1 MNLGFLIATNGFEG
15 TWSSVEYGIEMARLL
30 QMKITLLGV
39 TENPNPAMAGDQ
51 RQLDEM
57 LERAVSLCK
66 EKSVRYSLEVQ
77 VGEAE
82 KIIPDKANGG
92 DFITV
97 IGPLGRSRFK
107 RWLAGRSIR
116 PLLERITGP
125 ILYVPETRLPLKR
138 ILICIGGLGYAESVE
153 NLAIQIAVKN
163 KAEITILHVIPPTDL
178 DYPTAQKVSS
188 HAEDLVETDTPQ
200 GRNLK
205 KGLETAHGHGL
216 EANVI
221 VRQGNIVEEILI
233 EAKTGNY
240 DLLCLGSPYSAHT
253 LRHYYTPNVTAE
265 VAESL
270 LCPVLVARYEYWA
283 KQRFVVDPSQLPR
296 SCVGITTLAYIFFPI
311 QRWRRGWQI

>member
-1 MNLGFLIATNGFEG
+1 MSTEFLIATNGFKG
-15 TWSSVEYGIEMARLL
+15 TWSAVEYGVEMAKLL
-30 QMKITLLGV
+30 EMKLTLLGV
-39 TENPNPAMAGDQ
+39 TGNPNPATAGDR

-66 EKSVRYSLEVQ
+66 EKGVKYSLDVQ

-82 KIIPDKANGG
+82 KIIPEKANGG

-97 IGPLGRSRFK
+97 VGPLGRSRFK
-107 RWLAGRSIR
+107 RWLTGRSIR
-116 PLLERITGP
+116 PLLEKITGP
-125 ILYVPETRLPLKR
+125 ILYVPESRLPLKR
-138 ILICIGGLGYAESVE
+138 ILISIGGLGYAESAE
-153 NLAIQIAVKN
+153 KLAIQFAVKN
-163 KAEITILHVIPPTDL
+163 KADVTILHVIPPTDL

-205 KGLETAHGHGL
+205 KGLETAHGQGL
-216 EANVI
+216 KANAI
-221 VRQGNIVEEILI
+221 VRRGNIVEEILI

-270 LCPVLVARYEYWA
+270 LCPVLVARYES
-283 KQRFVVDPSQLPR
+283 P
-296 SCVGITTLAYIFFPI
+296 
-311 QRWRRGWQI
+311 

>member
-1 MNLGFLIATNGFEG
+1 MSTEFLIATNGFKG
-15 TWSSVEYGIEMARLL
+15 TWSAVEYGVEMAKLL
-30 QMKITLLGV
+30 EMKLTLLGV
-39 TENPNPAMAGDQ
+39 TGNPTPATAGDR

-66 EKSVRYSLEVQ
+66 EKGVKYSLDVQ

-82 KIIPDKANGG
+82 KIIPEKANGG

-97 IGPLGRSRFK
+97 VGPLGRSRFK
-107 RWLAGRSIR
+107 RWLTGRSIR
-116 PLLERITGP
+116 PLLEKITGP
-125 ILYVPETRLPLKR
+125 ILYVPESRLPLKR
-138 ILICIGGLGYAESVE
+138 ILISIGGLGYAESAE
-153 NLAIQIAVKN
+153 KLAIQFAVKN
-163 KAEITILHVIPPTDL
+163 KADVTILHVIPPTDL

-205 KGLETAHGHGL
+205 KGLETAHGQGL
-216 EANVI
+216 KANAI
-221 VRQGNIVEEILI
+221 VRRGNIVEEILI

-270 LCPVLVARYEYWA
+270 LCPVLVARYES
-283 KQRFVVDPSQLPR
+283 P
-296 SCVGITTLAYIFFPI
+296 
-311 QRWRRGWQI
+311 